1 MVDERLRGA
10 AAHVLVANV
19 EAIELDD
26 EGEHHLRRVLRI
38 RSGQTVTITDGAGS
52 WRECTWTGN
61 HLEVVGPT
69 MFVERPKSVAIAVA
83 IPKQDRPDWMVAK
96 LVECGVDRIVL
107 LHAARSVVRWESDR
121 VERHL
126 DRLERISRSALEQS
140 RSVYRCDIEGPVEAS
155 SLLPTAVVAEP
166 GGRQLEPSDAVV
178 AIGPEGGW
186 TPEEVVDA
194 AGSVDLGDRV
204 LRVETAA
211 LVAALR
217 MIDLRR

>member
-1 MVDERLRGA
+1 MVDERLRSS
-10 AAHVLVANV
+10 AAHLLVANV

-26 EGEHHLRRVLRI
+26 EGDHHLRRVLRI
-38 RSGQTVTITDGAGS
+38 RSGQTVTITDGAGL
-52 WRECTWTGN
+52 WRECTWTGS
-61 HLEVVGPT
+61 HLEAVGPST
-69 MFVERPKSVAIAVA
+69 FVERPAAVTIAVA

-107 LHAARSVVRWESDR
+107 LHAGRSVVRWEPDR

-140 RSVYRCDIEGPVEAS
+140 RSVYRCAIEGPVEAR
-155 SLLPTAVVAEP
+155 SLLPTSVVAEP
-166 GGRQLEPSDAVV
+166 GGRRLEPSDAVV

-186 TPEEVVDA
+186 TPDEVAGA
-194 AGSVDLGDRV
+194 ADSVDLGDRV

-211 LVAALR
+211 LVAALK